1 MNTLLKS
8 YGLTDKAIRLYR
20 EGLGKF
26 PYTLSEIKKYMPK
39 LSDDTI
45 KNITNELIEKKLVIL
60 IKPKYSEAIPHYIF
74 LPPFAAAVNSL
85 VKLSEPSNDKVKTA
99 SKRLPEIKILPK
111 IKPLPKKKP
120 IPKMKPPQSVSKKS
134 TPQIKKLPTKSNE
147 FSSEIEKFQNNLF
160 QDIENVSQDLITA
173 ITDQVDNNQTTEI
186 LSEVEQNVKKF
197 VQVIIDDIIKAIS
210 ALRRETTI
218 DQRDLVRLYKTAKQK
233 LEDAEE
239 ITTNMF
245 SQFRDIVKEMQSS
258 SVSPQVESFKSFI
271 RTLGLSID
279 KRVHE
284 ISFPTPVS
292 SPSQESVSLD
302 KINSISLD
310 KIKSIEKSL
319 FNVLADYITKNRV
332 SLDKFWNV
340 NSYEKIKEVISFL
353 LENSKKELLIIVP
366 NIEMFIPLE
375 KLNLDYSEDHGLTE
389 SIQSSGPKR
398 AKPKKPTGPSISK
411 KQKQEVEKSL
421 EAVSKKVSELKGYEL
436 SHNIAE
442 LLGLV
447 SEVNPKSVI
456 IESVQGWLN
465 RLLVIRKNLDPNT
478 QYLFLEALEKWKK
491 EYLKVQKEEEPED
504 QEDIESKETSTGES
518 SSKLEAVEDKFKI
531 IIISSEPHNNKHVI
545 ALKMKENI
553 EYLQIKKNNII
564 GIVGDNSYLV
574 FGVGQKVP
582 LKPIYKIS
590 GFLTNFEPL
599 VHALYPQISK
609 LRSEAKPPK
618 EIQINEGFNEIIEN
632 INDYSGKQMANKL
645 QALLNV
651 AFEKDGISLQVLEL
665 KLLKGKLEKILY
677 SLEDEM
683 KDYVIKELNKLNKE
697 LSPFELMYP
706 PEFRPPIAAEKVEVQ
721 EEIIPEER
729 EIEPLDPEKINY
741 LFEIFLEK
749 IQDLKGVE
757 IVEQIDKF
765 IEVVL
770 KLQGYSSIIE
780 WKNTLR
786 EIDKEL
792 ELPFKEKIKED
803 FLQWKWGILH
813 QTPPTETPLAVG
825 SQESYSSP
833 KPNTPGKKE
842 DTISILDDGYISPG
856 LAQTQFET
864 EGESSSGESLIKEDP
879 GAKMEEYFEQIQNN
893 LGEMTGLEISKALQ
907 NIVDIILET
916 QGYSMALKGSKDWI
930 SKLRMIRKPL
940 EPEFREDFEVF
951 FLKWK
956 EKYSKDEEEA
966 YLDFGASSETTGEL
980 SDDLESSSEEG
991 LSAKFESLLQNT
1003 QTLNGN
1009 DLSKELQGIADIVLL
1024 SHGAVAANAI
1034 RQWISKLRSIR
1045 SPLEEKIK
1053 DEFIT
1058 ELTNWKEKFS

>member
-1 MNTLLKS
+1 MNILLKS
-8 YGLTDKAIRLYR
+8 YSLTDKAIRLYR

-26 PYTLSEIKKYMPK
+26 PYTLSEIKKYMSN

-45 KNITNELIEKKLVIL
+45 KNVINELIEKKLVIS
-60 IKPKYSEAIPHYIF
+60 INPKYSEAIPHYIF
-74 LPPFAAAVNSL
+74 LPPFAAVVNSL
-85 VKLSEPSNDKVKTA
+85 VELSEPPKDKEKTTLK
-99 SKRLPEIKILPK
+99 SIPK
-111 IKPLPKKKP
+111 IKPLPKVKSLPSLSKKP
-120 IPKMKPPQSVSKKS
+120 S
-134 TPQIKKLPTKSNE
+134 PQIKKVPTKTNE

-160 QDIENVSQDLITA
+160 QDIEGVSQDLITA
-173 ITDQVDNNQTTEI
+173 ITDQVENNQTTEI

-258 SVSPQVESFKSFI
+258 SVSPQVKSFKSFF
-271 RTLGLSID
+271 RKLGESIEN
-279 KRVHE
+279 RVHE
-284 ISFPTPVS
+284 ISLPTTDS
-292 SPSQESVSLD
+292 STSQE
-302 KINSISLD
+302 SISLD
-310 KIKSIEKSL
+310 KIKSIENSL
-319 FNVLADYITKNRV
+319 FNILTDYITKNRV

-340 NSYEKIKEVISFL
+340 SSYEKIKEVISFL

-375 KLNLDYSEDHGLTE
+375 KLDLDYSEVQGLIE

-411 KQKQEVEKSL
+411 KQKKEIENSL
-421 EAVSKKVSELKGYEL
+421 EAISKKVSELKGYEL
-436 SHNIAE
+436 SHDIAE

-531 IIISSEPHNNKHVI
+531 IIISSEPHNNKHVL

-879 GAKMEEYFEQIQNN
+879 RAKMEEYFEQIQNN

-916 QGYSMALKGSKDWI
+916 EGYSMALKGSKDWI

-980 SDDLESSSEEG
+980 SDDLEISSEEG
-991 LSAKFESLLQNT
+991 LSAKFESLLQNA

-1009 DLSKELQGIADIVLL
+1009 DLSKELQGVADIVLL
-1024 SHGAVAANAI
+1024 SKGAVAANAI

-1045 SPLEEKIK
+1045 TPLEEKIK
-1053 DEFIT
+1053 EEFIA
-1058 ELTNWKEKFS
+1058 ELTNWKEKFT